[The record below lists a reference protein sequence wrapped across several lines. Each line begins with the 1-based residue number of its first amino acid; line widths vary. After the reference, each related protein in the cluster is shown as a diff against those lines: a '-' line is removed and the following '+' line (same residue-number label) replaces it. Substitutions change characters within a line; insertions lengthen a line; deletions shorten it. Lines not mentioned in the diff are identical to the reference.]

1 MLDFASLKASDVLQA
16 MVTGLLKSDS
26 DPLFRVDMGTFGEVK
41 HEICYGCCS
50 TLVLAEM
57 FGKGKLA
64 SEIMLGYSNDSGFT
78 DTPLSKVL
86 QADDSGFTDTP
97 LSQVFELESFSTN
110 LKKLERVV
118 NNARLGYVSRLIEF
132 LTGEFNESFDGRWE
146 LRTDDWKEQ
155 LPIVE
160 ATIAEMIKAG
170 Y

>member
-1 MLDFASLKASDVLQA
+1 MLDIASLKASDVLQA

-26 DPLFRVDMGTFGEVK
+26 DPLFRVNMGTYGEVK

-78 DTPLSKVL
+78 DTPLS
-86 QADDSGFTDTP
+86 
-97 LSQVFELESFSTN
+97 QVFELESFSTN

-118 NNARLGYVSRLIEF
+118 NNARSGYVSRLIEF

-155 LPIVE
+155 LPVVE
-160 ATIAEMIKAG
+160 ATIVEMIAAG